1 MEHAD
6 PSASQIEVHIDYKTP
21 KKTSSTFEHEELLK
35 KINILTTKPENHSHN
50 AKVNV

>member
-6 PSASQIEVHIDYKTP
+6 VAASHIDYKTP
-21 KKTSSTFEHEELLK
+21 MKTSSLIESEALLE

-50 AKVNV
+50 AKVN